1 MTKSANFDV
10 RRSIAVNLYLR
21 AFKDAIVR
29 FDDKKGWQ
37 RSSHIALSM
46 MFALFPFC
54 IFVLALAG
62 VSSSGLDSQ
71 KVINLVFGAWP
82 DVFAAPIVKELSAVL
97 HQSDGKTLTFSGLL
111 AVFFASNGVDAI
123 RVSITDAY
131 REVDTR
137 PFWKTRLLCI
147 SFVVAGGG
155 ILIAVAA
162 FLFAIPLYLDL
173 LDATKMNLVPLGFRD
188 WKTPWLGALVLLII
202 ALVACHKWLPGVHRP
217 VKDLLPGVLLT
228 VLLWFLIAKIFETY
242 LVHFSTYSV
251 TYAGLAGI
259 VATQLF
265 MYLMAVIF
273 VYGAE
278 FNGRLAELKAK
289 AKTA

>member
-1 MTKSANFDV
+1 MP
-10 RRSIAVNLYLR
+10 IYLR
-21 AFKDAIVR
+21 AAKEALIR
-29 FDDKKGWQ
+29 FDEKKGWE

-54 IFVLALAG
+54 IFALSLAG
-62 VSSSGLDSQ
+62 MFSSGLDSE

-82 DVFAAPIVKELSAVL
+82 DVFAEPIVKELEAVL
-97 HQSDGKTLTFSGLL
+97 TISDGKTVTFSGLL

-131 REVDTR
+131 REEDKR

-147 SFVVAGGG
+147 GFVLAGGAV
-155 ILIAVAA
+155 LIGVTAL
-162 FLFAIPLYLDL
+162 LFAIPLYMDL
-173 LDATKMNLVPLGFRD
+173 LDAIKMNAVPEVFRE
-188 WKTPWLGALVLLII
+188 WRTPWLGALVS
-202 ALVACHKWLPGVHRP
+202 LVVAVISCHKWLPGVHRP

-228 VLLWFLIAKIFETY
+228 VLLWFATAKIFELY
-242 LVHFSTYSV
+242 LANYSTYSV

-259 VATQLF
+259 MATQLF

-273 VYGAE
+273 IFGAE
-278 FNGRLAELKAK
+278 FNGRLARLKQQA
-289 AKTA
+289 AP